1 MVFEAP
7 TFGHAPLSLGAPRP
21 PLCRAPFSHCTA
33 AFIIERLEMQSLAEV
48 IEDVRLGRRPPWPCH
63 PDPAIIRLSNVQ
75 ASRLVHVPDFGS
87 NPGNLRMLRFIPW
100 KLRSKAP
107 LVVVLHGC
115 GQSAR
120 DIIHGAGW
128 TRLANEMGFFL
139 LAPEQRCE
147 NNPQRGFNWFRPS
160 DSTRDSG
167 EALSI
172 RRMIDW
178 MISEHGLDRKRVYVT
193 GLSAGAAMTSV
204 LLATYP
210 EVFAGGA
217 IIAGLPFGV
226 AANLVDA
233 IALMKGK
240 LERSSGQ
247 LGDEVRAASPHRG
260 PWPKVSIWHGAIDTI
275 VSASN
280 ADAITRQW
288 CDVHGL
294 RDDEALQ
301 SQVSGQT
308 RRFWRDSSG
317 REVLE
322 TFIIPK
328 MGHAVPTS
336 EKGGQGSGACRP
348 FFEDS
353 GISSAFQIAK
363 FWGLLTSPTSKQA
376 LRKCWLT
383 SIGAEAGSHEQRL
396 RDL

>member
-1 MVFEAP
+1 
-7 TFGHAPLSLGAPRP
+7 
-21 PLCRAPFSHCTA
+21 
-33 AFIIERLEMQSLAEV
+33 MQPLAEV

-63 PDPAIIRLSNVQ
+63 PDPASIRLSNAQ
-75 ASRLVHVPDFGS
+75 ASCLVHVPDFGS

-100 KLRSKAP
+100 KLRPKAP
-107 LVVVLHGC
+107 LVVILHGC

-120 DIIHGAGW
+120 DIAHGAGW
-128 TRLANEMGFFL
+128 TTLANEMGFSL
-139 LAPEQRCE
+139 LAPEQRRA

-167 EALSI
+167 EVLSI
-172 RRMIDW
+172 RGMIDW
-178 MISEHGLDRKRVYVT
+178 MISEHGLDRKRVYIT
-193 GLSAGAAMTSV
+193 GLSAGGAMTSV

-240 LERSSGQ
+240 LERSSDQ
-247 LGDEVRAASPHRG
+247 LGNEVRAASPHRG

-275 VSASN
+275 VAASN
-280 ADAITRQW
+280 ADAISRQW

-301 SQVSGQT
+301 SHVSGQT
-308 RRFWRDSSG
+308 RWFWRDSSG

-328 MGHAVPTS
+328 MGHAVPVS
-336 EKGGQGSGACRP
+336 GKGGRGSGVLPP

-363 FWGLLTSPTSKQA
+363 FWGLLTSPTAKQA
-376 LRKCWLT
+376 LRRMLAHLHR
-383 SIGAEAGSHEQRL
+383 SRRGQS
-396 RDL
+396 

>member
-1 MVFEAP
+1 
-7 TFGHAPLSLGAPRP
+7 
-21 PLCRAPFSHCTA
+21 
-33 AFIIERLEMQSLAEV
+33 MQPLAEI

-63 PDPAIIRLSNVQ
+63 PDPASIQLSNTR
-75 ASRLVHVPDFGS
+75 ASRLVRVPDFGS
-87 NPGNLRMLRFIPW
+87 NPGNLRMLSFIPW
-100 KLRSKAP
+100 KLRPKAP

-120 DIIHGAGW
+120 DITYGAGW
-128 TRLANEMGFFL
+128 TTLANEMGFAL
-139 LAPEQRCE
+139 LAPEQRRA

-160 DSTRDSG
+160 DRTRDSG

-172 RRMIDW
+172 RQMIDW

-193 GLSAGAAMTSV
+193 GLSAGGAMTSV

-217 IIAGLPFGV
+217 IIAGVPFG
-226 AANLVDA
+226 AASNLLDA

-240 LERSSGQ
+240 LEWSSGQ

-260 PWPKVSIWHGAIDTI
+260 PWPKVSIWQGDADTI
-275 VSASN
+275 VAASN
-280 ADAITRQW
+280 ADAIARQW

-301 SQVSGQT
+301 SEVSGQT

-317 REVLE
+317 QEVLE

-328 MGHAVPTS
+328 MGHAVPVS
-336 EKGGQGSGACRP
+336 REGGRDSGVPLP
-348 FFEDS
+348 FFEDT
-353 GISSAFQIAK
+353 GISSASQIAK
-363 FWGLLTSPTSKQA
+363 FWDLSTSPTSKHA
-376 LRKCWLT
+376 FRKMLAHLHR
-383 SIGAEAGSHEQRL
+383 SGRG
-396 RDL
+396 

>member
-1 MVFEAP
+1 
-7 TFGHAPLSLGAPRP
+7 
-21 PLCRAPFSHCTA
+21 
-33 AFIIERLEMQSLAEV
+33 MQPLAEV

-63 PDPAIIRLSNVQ
+63 PDPASIRLSNAQ
-75 ASRLVHVPDFGS
+75 ASRLVRVPDFGS
-87 NPGNLRMLRFIPW
+87 NPGNLRMLSFIPW
-100 KLRSKAP
+100 NLRPKAP

-120 DIIHGAGW
+120 DITHGAGW
-128 TRLANEMGFFL
+128 TTLANEMGFAL
-139 LAPEQRCE
+139 LAPEQRRS

-160 DSTRDSG
+160 DRTRDSG

-172 RRMIDW
+172 RQMIDW

-193 GLSAGAAMTSV
+193 GLSAGGAMTSV

-226 AANLVDA
+226 ATNLVDA

-260 PWPKVSIWHGAIDTI
+260 SWPKVSIWQGAADTI
-275 VSASN
+275 VAASN

-308 RRFWRDSSG
+308 RRFWRNSSG

-328 MGHAVPTS
+328 MGHAVPVS
-336 EKGGQGSGACRP
+336 GMDGQGSDALPP
-348 FFEDS
+348 FFEDT
-353 GISSAFQIAK
+353 GISSALQIAK
-363 FWGLLTSPTSKQA
+363 FWELSKRPTSKQA
-376 LRKCWLT
+376 IRRMLAHLHR
-383 SIGAEAGSHEQRL
+383 SGSGL
-396 RDL
+396 P